1 MSITMIKKRLADG
14 SACKKCVEAEAL
26 LRRRGAWDHID
37 SIVWAVEGDP
47 ESEGMR
53 LAHAHKIDVAPFF
66 LVDSPRE
73 APEVY
78 TSALK
83 LHRAVLKHLPAAQT
97 GAASHEAEDGKPEAV
112 ALEEAEPQEIIR
124 RALETHGAETSIAFS
139 GAEDVAVI
147 DMASKTGMP
156 FRVFTLDTG
165 RLHPETLRFIED
177 VRVHYGIA
185 IEVMSPNTEALEAFV
200 QERGLF
206 SFFEE
211 GHEPCCSVRK
221 VEPLKRALAGRPAW
235 ITGQRRDQNPATRGD
250 LPIAQPDPVFGSEDS
265 PLMKFNPLA
274 NWSSDRVW
282 RYLRDESVPTNS
294 LHKQGFRSIGCAPCT
309 RPVTAE
315 QSERDGRWWWESD
328 LKREC
333 GLHLDLTA
341 DK

>member
-37 SIVWAVEGDP
+37 SVVWAVEGDP

-53 LAHAHKIDVAPFF
+53 LANAHKVDVAPFF
-66 LVDSPRE
+66 LVN
-73 APEVY
+73 APGKDAEVY

-83 LHRAVLKHLPAAQT
+83 LHRAILKHLSAAQPDAT
-97 GAASHEAEDGKPEAV
+97 GDGVKRDDV
-112 ALEEAEPQEIIR
+112 DLEEAEPLEIIR
-124 RALETHGAETSIAFS
+124 QALETYGPETSIAFS

-147 DMASKTGMP
+147 DMASKTQLP

-177 VRVHYGIA
+177 VRVHYGVPV
-185 IEVMSPNTEALEAFV
+185 EVMSPDTEALEAFV

-221 VEPLKRALAGRPAW
+221 VAPLKRALAGRPAW

-250 LPIAQPDPVFGSEDS
+250 LPISQPDPVFGSEDS
-265 PLMKFNPLA
+265 PLMRFNPLA

-282 RYLRDESVPTNS
+282 RYLRDESVPTNT
-294 LHKQGFRSIGCAPCT
+294 LHEQGFRSIGCAPCT
-309 RPVTAE
+309 RAVTAE

-333 GLHLDLTA
+333 GLHLDLKA